1 MPSVDVL
8 INIHTTYFSCLDM
21 LVTSVQSL
29 LTPELLASGRP
40 GGIPLLICTNPC
52 GSESPVVWQQPAEGW
67 RGHPP
72 SSEKGSKQAGRSRI
86 CNESAAG
93 CCSHGREGFFATR
106 TSSRGKLVADS
117 SSLEVIEPRQDI
129 VLDRSLE
136 SKPQV
141 MGLNVRGTGWN
152 SLACEHGRSNG
163 MI

>member
-29 LTPELLASGRP
+29 LTLELLDNGRP
-40 GGIPLLICTNPC
+40 GEIPLFICINPC
-52 GSESPVVWQQPAEGW
+52 GSESTPAQEALAEGR

-72 SSEKGSKQAGRSRI
+72 SSEKGSKQAECR
-86 CNESAAG
+86 NKLAAG
-93 CCSHGREGFFATR
+93 CCSRGCRVFFASR
-106 TSSRGKLVADS
+106 TNSRGKSVADY

-129 VLDRSLE
+129 VLDCSLE

-141 MGLNVRGTGWN
+141 IGLNARGIG
-152 SLACEHGRSNG
+152 
-163 MI
+163 